1 MVMEPGA
8 SPIIFS
14 RQLIRKNEWIFICL
28 FLKGWLF
35 EKFLYR
41 FKTTFIFFIKGE
53 WRQMF
58 NKFMPFNQNTVEL
71 GRTWVEKNLVAQK
84 FLLVIGP
91 PFRVFRRIEQ
101 KLTTLFI
108 FSTKYWYFI
117 HEKFRRKFQSNKKTR
132 EDNIIANKCS
142 YWNANK
148 VKTK

>member
-1 MVMEPGA
+1 
-8 SPIIFS
+8 
-14 RQLIRKNEWIFICL
+14 
-28 FLKGWLF
+28 
-35 EKFLYR
+35 
-41 FKTTFIFFIKGE
+41 
-53 WRQMF
+53 MF

-108 FSTKYWYFI
+108 FQLNIGKFI
-117 HEKFRRKFQSNKKTR
+117 HETCRRKFQCYEKTR

-142 YWNANK
+142 Y
-148 VKTK
+148 